1 MRHVE
6 ALRLYAADHHGTFP
20 AKLSEIPVP
29 LPDDPFT
36 GKPFR
41 YEVSGTTAHLRG
53 SPPASMETDPAY
65 KLHYEV
71 TLQK

>member
-1 MRHVE
+1 M
-6 ALRLYAADHHGTFP
+6 
-20 AKLSEIPVP
+20 P

-41 YEVSGTTAHLRG
+41 YEVIGNTAHLRG
-53 SPPASMETDPAY
+53 TPPRGEENEPAFNV
-65 KLHYEV
+65 HYEV